1 MLNWCK
7 TINSLIAF
15 THLIILPNQFNTT
28 RIKFPRDT
36 SPSVNKPH
44 ARTFLNMPPL
54 PVIGQRHYDT

>member
-28 RIKFPRDT
+28 RI
-36 SPSVNKPH
+36 N
-44 ARTFLNMPPL
+44 FLETPL
-54 PVIGQRHYDT
+54 LP